1 MLRNFIRRWYS
12 VRGYPEKGRKL
23 YSIPNDFPEQLFP
36 VETWGEC
43 VETIEKELAVQLP
56 PSLREWHSLFSQSSS
71 QYFNLLRDD
80 HWMEWTDNS
89 NMLVIRVISE
99 GNVAWG
105 VRKSDLHEDDPL
117 VFEMDVLKHG
127 DAPDSWFGTTWT
139 EVGSTGLRVSEW
151 LIRNFQWYLKSATR
165 IVLKL
170 PDDEALRKDKLNQ
183 IASGFDRQSQFGPF
197 LILELSLIHI

>member
-1 MLRNFIRRWYS
+1 M
-12 VRGYPEKGRKL
+12 
-23 YSIPNDFPEQLFP
+23 
-36 VETWGEC
+36 
-43 VETIEKELAVQLP
+43 
-56 PSLREWHSLFSQSSS
+56 
-71 QYFNLLRDD
+71 
-80 HWMEWTDNS
+80 
-89 NMLVIRVISE
+89 
-99 GNVAWG
+99 
-105 VRKSDLHEDDPL
+105 HEDDPL

-197 LILELSLIHI
+197 LILESINCFVAYRSNSDSKKLQVFFAKEVEFSNLPAWIVENSG